1 MCVQSASAI
10 ADWPVVNALLESG
23 ANPRSLAGSGWDTLQ
38 YAALL
43 GRPRNVEGWCNY
55 FQAQKDKGGAS
66 WDINRREQIAGM
78 SALCLAAVVGV
89 NVIPVVQAL
98 VAGGAD
104 THYYLHTG
112 TNILHNISLNID
124 ATESDIE
131 YILSLPGVKDLVD
144 VPMRART
151 FKWKIRFVAAR
162 LLVRLGSKKEK
173 LKAVASWKGQT
184 PLCCASRNGNIGG
197 IKLLIVNGGA
207 NRRLK
212 NVYGDTALDQARQF
226 AGENLHA
233 DSATLLS
240 GP

>member
-10 ADWPVVNALLESG
+10 ADWPVVKALLESG

-38 YAALL
+38 YASLL
-43 GRPRNVEGWCNY
+43 NRPGNVEGWCNY

-112 TNILHNISLNID
+112 INILHTISLNID

-151 FKWKIRFVAAR
+151 FKWKF
-162 LLVRLGSKKEK
+162 
-173 LKAVASWKGQT
+173 AS
-184 PLCCASRNGNIGG
+184 
-197 IKLLIVNGGA
+197 
-207 NRRLK
+207 
-212 NVYGDTALDQARQF
+212 
-226 AGENLHA
+226 
-233 DSATLLS
+233 
-240 GP
+240 